1 MAPEDYGMSN
11 EARGRRRRAVVTI
24 LLVLLLIFYA
34 AWYALSYIRADTVS
48 RQQAAPVTRS
58 VTCTTSPKQVEVNVY
73 NATNRDGLAARVASD
88 LKARGFTVKT
98 VANDPKKRKV
108 TGRGQLRYGSAG
120 AKGAKLVALH
130 VGHFEKLADSRA
142 RTTVDVVLGPDF
154 TRLASESR
162 IETC

>member
-1 MAPEDYGMSN
+1 MSSA
-11 EARGRRRRAVVTI
+11 ARGRRRRAVVTI

-34 AWYALSYIRADTVS
+34 AWYALSYIRADTAS
-48 RQQAAPVTRS
+48 RQRTPAVAQS

-73 NATNRDGLAARVASD
+73 NATNRDGLAARVAAD
-88 LKARGFTVKT
+88 LRARGFSIKT

-108 TGRGQLRYGSAG
+108 TGRGQLRYGRAG
-120 AKGAKLVALH
+120 ATDAKLVALH
-130 VGHFEKLADSRA
+130 VGPVEKLVDSRA

-154 TRLASESR
+154 AQLASESR